1 MAWVL
6 RLLEIIGRVNSTYQ
20 MHPVFVPL
28 RDGKV
33 IECQYIDAGREAFRS
48 LDGTLPHAKRVIAHG
63 AGMLSHEQTC
73 ASIPCADNPGIRG
86 MLAYVKVQHQQ
97 HETNALLALFFFLPP

>member
-1 MAWVL
+1 MAWFL

-33 IECQYIDAGREAFRS
+33 IECQYIDAGRRRRS
-48 LDGTLPHAKRVIAHG
+48 VPSMA
-63 AGMLSHEQTC
+63 
-73 ASIPCADNPGIRG
+73 PCRTQN
-86 MLAYVKVQHQQ
+86 V
-97 HETNALLALFFFLPP
+97 